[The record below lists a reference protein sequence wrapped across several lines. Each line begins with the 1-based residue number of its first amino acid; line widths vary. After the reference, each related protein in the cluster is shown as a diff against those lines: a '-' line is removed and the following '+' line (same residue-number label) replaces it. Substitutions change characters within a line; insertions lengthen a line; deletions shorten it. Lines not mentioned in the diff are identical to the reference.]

1 MDVKDSARTS
11 PLITGTL
18 QKVCQFARMS
28 FRFCQNTQK
37 DFPRNQ
43 IFVAEFTNQGSVGL
57 DLPAFEQQV
66 FNDHF
71 SEGRALFGMNPDCR
85 GLSRQLLEIKDW
97 NTAQLLNTSCQPI
110 GMSQFLFSMSLELG
124 LQSGRKQRYGHIPM
138 LFVLQIARDLCR
150 T

>member
-1 MDVKDSARTS
+1 MLGRSEPRVKDRISAGIPSRERRLIEPTACRTPYCVSRPWAMDGKDSARTL

-28 FRFCQNTQK
+28 FRFCQNAQK

-71 SEGRALFGMNPDCR
+71 SEGRALFGMDADCR
-85 GLSRQLLEIKDW
+85 GLSR
-97 NTAQLLNTSCQPI
+97 
-110 GMSQFLFSMSLELG
+110 
-124 LQSGRKQRYGHIPM
+124 
-138 LFVLQIARDLCR
+138 
-150 T
+150 